1 MPLAMLIE
9 LVPSF
14 SLIIGSV
21 AKLLPIYAARLILKR
36 LTASR
41 KTCRPLW
48 TATPELYIVYIRCC
62 CIGFP
67 GSMCI

>member
-21 AKLLPIYAARLILKR
+21 AKTSSDLCGYDTRLILER

-41 KTCRPLW
+41 KTCRL
-48 TATPELYIVYIRCC
+48 AVD
-62 CIGFP
+62 GDA
-67 GSMCI
+67 